1 MDMRQFAQR
10 IVVDHHVEPFS
21 EEETGKYI
29 NHPIAEG
36 GEQTNHYSPKRAC
49 SLVHRLSGGIPR
61 LINQIC
67 DISLTYGFAEQ
78 TGSITSKLVAQAAN
92 DRSRGGILPLG
103 VTEELSALGSSVDD
117 PHEIPF
123 SVPMA
128 EVNVPSFGCDV
139 PDPEPVVNQSAHD
152 VFVQARN
159 GAEKRETLQG
169 RH

>member
-10 IVVDHHVEPFS
+10 IVVDHHLEPFS

>member
-29 NHPIAEG
+29 NHRLQKAG
-36 GEQTNHYSPKRAC
+36 ANQRLFTDKAC